1 MSETTAE
8 RAALWRAG
16 DADDL
21 VWTRMD
27 DAFIVYHRPS
37 GKTHFLNAATAD
49 LLAHVLTTPRTA
61 RSAADELAAR
71 EDAAVDSNFI
81 SVVAESLF
89 HLEHLGL
96 IGRCEP

>member
-8 RAALWRAG
+8 PAARWRAG
-16 DADDL
+16 QPDDL
-21 VWTRMD
+21 VWSRMD

-49 LLAHVLTTPRTA
+49 LLAQVLATPRTA

-71 EDAAVDSNFI
+71 EDAAVDSDFI
-81 SVVAESLF
+81 RAVAESLVQ
-89 HLEHLGL
+89 LEHLGL
-96 IGRCEP
+96 IGR